1 MRITMMIDHLG
12 GGGAERQFCMLAG
25 LLQRRGHDVR
35 AVVFQP
41 DVFSAPDLIESGIPI
56 VSLKPRSVIHLVWLV
71 RRAIRDQDD
80 GVVVTFLKWSSLM
93 AEVAGLPF
101 RKFTLIASERIL
113 DVTGSRIK
121 RRIRYLFHHLA
132 DLVVCN
138 AYAQR
143 DRMVAELPII
153 RDRLRVVVN
162 GVDLRSFSVTTR
174 PIRSTVTC
182 LHILVLARFAEQ
194 KNPFALVNAISLLR
208 TFNPELRI
216 FVDWYG
222 RIPTTAELGESRLA
236 AHRRAVT
243 EAQRVHTELAKLVT
257 DVGLEDRISTH
268 QAQKDVVS
276 LYHSTDV
283 VCLPSTTEGC
293 SNTIGEALACGVPVL
308 AGRVSD
314 NPRLV
319 IDGTTGYTFNPH
331 SVDDIANKILDF
343 TRLSVKEL
351 KKMRYA
357 CRAHA
362 ERLLNPEVLADRFLE
377 LVVEANGRVKK
388 RGVHGRR

>member
-12 GGGAERQFCMLAG
+12 GGGAERQFCMLAL
-25 LLQRRGHDVR
+25 LLQQRGHDVR

-41 DVFSAPDLIESGIPI
+41 DVFSAPDLIESGVPI
-56 VSLKPRSVIHLVWLV
+56 VSLKPRGVIHLVWLV

-80 GVVVTFLKWSSLM
+80 GVVVAFLKWSSLM
-93 AEVAGLPF
+93 AELAGLPL

-138 AYAQR
+138 AFAQR
-143 DRMVAELPII
+143 DRMVAELPIL

-162 GVDLRSFSVTTR
+162 GVDLRYFSVTTR
-174 PIRSTVTC
+174 PVRPTATN
-182 LHILVLARFAEQ
+182 LHILVLARFAKQ
-194 KNPFALVNAISLLR
+194 KNPLALVKAISLLR
-208 TFNPELRI
+208 ISYPELQI

-222 RIPTTAELGESRLA
+222 RIPTNDELAESRLA

-243 EAQRVHTELAKLVT
+243 EAHNVHTQLASLIA
-257 DVGLEDRISTH
+257 DVGLEDRVTTH

-276 LYHSTDV
+276 LYHNTDV
-283 VCLPSTTEGC
+283 VCLPSKTEGC

-308 AGRVSD
+308 ASRVSD

-343 TRLSVKEL
+343 TKLSVAEL
-351 KKMRYA
+351 KKMRRA

-362 ERLLNPEVLADRFLE
+362 ERVLNPEVLADRFME
-377 LVVEANGRVKK
+377 LVVEARDRAREK
-388 RGVHGRR
+388 GVYHRR